1 MDKSGFTKI
10 KSMVRKN
17 KIKVYFFLELFRF
30 KHVLPIFRDK
40 RIKQIHNYS
49 IARIKNK
56 VV

>member
-17 KIKVYFFLELFRF
+17 KIKVYFVLELFRF